1 MAFLNSTVCCSAD
14 FIHLGK
20 DDVFLKTGQAVWEA
34 YEENWSFL
42 EKKKIKNEE
51 LPCKKWNKR
60 VIFKLHCIPRSS
72 LLL

>member
-34 YEENWSFL
+34 YEEYWSFL
-42 EKKKIKNEE
+42 EKKKD
-51 LPCKKWNKR
+51 
-60 VIFKLHCIPRSS
+60 
-72 LLL
+72 